1 MPITFTVNCKQR
13 PLEDLIKE
21 LSDIIKETELS
32 LSPRYAALIKEPTKL
47 VGHSIKQ
54 KFLDDNQDNGGY
66 TWYVGQVLD
75 YCDQDKTHCI
85 KYEREDEVCSY
96 DLTLDFILGDVIL
109 ID

>member
-54 KFLDDNQDNGGY
+54 KFLNDNQDNDGY
-66 TWYVGQVLD
+66 TWYAGQVLEHTASNT
-75 YCDQDKTHCI
+75 KERT
-85 KYEREDEVCSY
+85 KYV
-96 DLTLDFILGDVIL
+96 LL
-109 ID
+109 ISP